1 MAAAKPTKHDEA
13 TGKPE
18 APERAYHHGAL
29 RDALL
34 EAAETLLRRDGIG
47 GLSLRA
53 AAREAGVSHAAPK
66 NHFTDMRG
74 LQSELAAVGF
84 RRLGAAMRSATEEA
98 TTADDVMDAI
108 GRAYV
113 GFARANPGLFHLMYR
128 SEMLDFARPALRE
141 AVADVSS
148 SLQAAVTARQG
159 AATAG
164 PLDTV
169 ARITAAWSLVH
180 GYATLL
186 VDGRLNALLAHVSGD
201 DKPATLLDAVLASV
215 KKR

>member
-1 MAAAKPTKHDEA
+1 MAGAKTTEREDVAQASDK
-13 TGKPE
+13 
-18 APERAYHHGAL
+18 PERAYHHGAL
-29 RDALL
+29 REALL

-84 RRLGAAMRSATEEA
+84 QRLGAAMNAATAGA
-98 TTADDVMDAI
+98 TSADDVMDAI

-113 GFARANPGLFHLMYR
+113 AFARANPGMFHLMYR
-128 SEMLDFARPALRE
+128 GELLDFARPALAD
-141 AVADVSS
+141 AVKSVATT
-148 SLQAAVTARQG
+148 LQAAVSARQG
-159 AATAG
+159 AAPAG

-186 VDGRLNALLAHVSGD
+186 VDGRLDPLLAHVPGD

>member
-1 MAAAKPTKHDEA
+1 MAGARTKTPALAGSAAET
-13 TGKPE
+13 
-18 APERAYHHGAL
+18 PERGYHHGAL

-34 EAAETLLRRDGIG
+34 EAAESLLRRDGIG

-84 RRLGAAMRSATEEA
+84 RRLGAAMQAATASADLS
-98 TTADDVMDAI
+98 DDVMDAI
-108 GRAYV
+108 ARAYV
-113 GFARANPGLFHLMYR
+113 AFARANPGLFHLMYR
-128 SEMLDFARPALRE
+128 GEMLDVGRPALAE
-141 AVADVSS
+141 AVSGVAT
-148 SLQAAVTARQG
+148 SLQAAVTARR
-159 AATAG
+159 ATAPAG

-186 VDGRLNALLAHVSGD
+186 VDGRLDPLLAHVSGD
-201 DKPATLLDAVLASV
+201 DKAADLLDAVLAAV